1 MGELSIRRNRGLNLP
16 RFEKAEKTEK
26 SEKQTGTAQTRQTAS
41 RAAATVSRTL
51 RQLMSRVDQTD
62 RQAREGRS
70 TLRSGE
76 AALAEVEDNLGRMED
91 LARLSAGEG
100 AVDRAALQQELELL
114 RGEVERIASAGV
126 EAGLF
131 QEGEEVDGLD
141 EIVDAVLDGLAAGQ
155 EGTEKLPSWLLNAL
169 TGDPPSRAEMLAAL
183 GLSGDSKIW
192 EALASL
198 GNLSLEDGGIG
209 GYLAAYYLGTMIAGG
224 TSYGAIDPELAA
236 RGLQL
241 FLDAVAEGMSP
252 DEALELLTG
261 GVFSSLEDFQA
272 QFLDGTAPGLEL
284 FLTDV
289 LFSEDAALTDASLL
303 ALMAGGGD
311 MELLM
316 GLLASLGSGDGLLA
330 LLDGSGTSESE
341 GAAEGAALGQ
351 EALGQEMLGQETLG
365 QEALSGQT
373 AAQQPETAELG
384 TEGQGSV
391 QVSGKDLSGV
401 EFDRPAGTVT
411 VDAAQPLI
419 LRGMGQEAPAIRLA
433 DGSEPVT
440 LQRINAPL
448 LSAEGTARIV
458 SAGENGLAQVEL
470 GENAVLTV
478 DGGGLVHIGAL
489 RSGTSG
495 VLRLIG
501 GAVELDKVQGGA
513 SVVVDGAVSL
523 IAAEGIAVQNA
534 RGEELIPFDVLW
546 KTLLPEWSVLT
557 GLTVDGQTTRL
568 GLAGNQPDFL
578 RMWLL
583 RGEEDKDYP
592 AHTVALRGRDRV
604 GRTTTWY
611 IYVRWDEGKGS
622 FEPISMYPNPFTVTG
637 GEEDVDWTYE
647 EGSHTLYILS
657 GQVTAL
663 SGGTGTD
670 AELRP
675 FSGRIA
681 LADEIGAVELTLDGV
696 QCRVTSR
703 SAFQL
708 GWKND
713 VTLLLQRGVDNVFE
727 SGPGFAGISL
737 GDGTSLCI
745 DQARGDGRKPGGTLT
760 AIGGKGG
767 AGIGRDSGAGQER
780 TGPILIRDG
789 VIFCTAT
796 GGGAGIGGAVGAAV
810 GNIRIQGG
818 TVTAIADSAAAAIG
832 AGIQGPCGDVTITGS
847 ARVAQARGGSPDG
860 DIGGCLFGTC
870 GKVQVSAG
878 TDLGG
883 AKLWNREGVS
893 IQVGEASLTMP
904 KFRVSAKALRL
915 EGLDISGRE
924 AAQEALQV
932 IISDRRWMTRLQG
945 AYGAMYG
952 QLGQSFSSMHNVQQ
966 YTRVVRD
973 SNEALSL
980 TTDIR
985 EVLRLSPK
993 AKFLRDRGMQDVGGL
1008 LRN

>member
-1 MGELSIRRNRGLNLP
+1 MIKKGADDMGELSIRRNRGLNVP

-26 SEKQTGTAQTRQTAS
+26 SEKQAGADQVRRPAG
-41 RAAATVSRTL
+41 RAAATVSQTL
-51 RQLMSRVDQTD
+51 RQLMSRVDQAD

-76 AALAEVEDNLGRMED
+76 AALAEVEDNLGRMEE
-91 LARLSAGEG
+91 LARLSAGES
-100 AVDRAALQQELELL
+100 AVDRAALQRELELL
-114 RGEVERIASAGV
+114 RSEVERIASDGV
-126 EAGLF
+126 KAGLF
-131 QEGEEVDGLD
+131 QEGEAADGLD
-141 EIVDAVLDGLAAGQ
+141 EIVDAVLDGLTAGQ
-155 EGTEKLPSWLLNAL
+155 EGTEKLPSWLVSAL
-169 TGDPPSRAEMLAAL
+169 TGDAPSREEILAAL
-183 GLSGDSKIW
+183 GLSGDAKIW

-198 GNLSLEDGGIG
+198 GDLRLEDGGIG
-209 GYLAAYYLGTMIAGG
+209 GYLAAYYLGTVIAGG

-236 RGLQL
+236 RGLQF
-241 FLDAVAEGMSP
+241 FLDAVADGMSP

-261 GVFSSLEDFQA
+261 GVFSSFEDFQA
-272 QFLDGTAPGLEL
+272 QFFGGTAPGLGP
-284 FLTDV
+284 FLMDI

-311 MELLM
+311 MEMLM

-330 LLDGSGTSESE
+330 LLDGSGTSE
-341 GAAEGAALGQ
+341 GAALGQ
-351 EALGQEMLGQETLG
+351 EASEQG
-365 QEALSGQT
+365 T
-373 AAQQPETAELG
+373 APQMETAELG
-384 TEGQGSV
+384 TEEQGSV
-391 QVSGKDLSGV
+391 QASGKDLSGAG
-401 EFDRPAGTVT
+401 FDRSTGAVT
-411 VDAAQPLI
+411 VNTAEALT
-419 LRGMGQEAPAIRLA
+419 LRGMGQEGPVIRLA
-433 DGSEPVT
+433 DGSEAVT
-440 LQRINAPL
+440 LQQVNTSL

-458 SAGENGLAQVEL
+458 SAGENELAQVEL

-478 DGGGLVHIGAL
+478 DGGGLVHIGGL
-489 RSGTSG
+489 RGGAAG
-495 VLRLIG
+495 VLRLTG
-501 GAVELDKVQGGA
+501 GAAAIDEAQGGI

-534 RGEELIPFDVLW
+534 RGEELTPFDILW
-546 KTLLPEWSVLT
+546 KTLLPEWSALT

-568 GLAGNQPDFL
+568 GLPGDRPDFL

-592 AHTVALRGRDRV
+592 AHTIALRGRDRV
-604 GRTTTWY
+604 GRTATWY

-622 FEPISMYPNPFTVTG
+622 FQPISMYPNPFTVTG
-637 GEEDVDWTYE
+637 GEEDVDWIYE
-647 EGSHTLYILS
+647 EESHTLYILS
-657 GQVTAL
+657 GEVTAL
-663 SGGTGTD
+663 SGGAGTD

-675 FSGRIA
+675 FSGRLA
-681 LADEIGAVELTLDGV
+681 LADGIGAVELTLDGV
-696 QCRVTSR
+696 QCRVTDG
-703 SAFQL
+703 SAFRL
-708 GWKND
+708 GRKND
-713 VTLLLQRGVDNVFE
+713 VTLLLQRGTDNVFK

-745 DQARGDGRKPGGTLT
+745 DQAKGDRGKPDGTL
-760 AIGGKGG
+760 AAAGGKGG
-767 AGIGRDSGAGQER
+767 AGIGRDRAAGQER

-789 VIFCTAT
+789 VISCTAT

-810 GNIRIQGG
+810 GDIRIQGG

-832 AGIQGPCGDVTITGS
+832 AGIQGSCGNVTITGS

-860 DIGGCLFGTC
+860 DIGGCLFGNC

-883 AKLWNREGVS
+883 AKLWTREGVS

-924 AAQEALQV
+924 AARAAIGV
-932 IISDRRWMTRLQG
+932 IVSDRRWMTRLQG

-966 YTRVVRD
+966 VTRVVRD
-973 SNEALSL
+973 SREALSL

-993 AKFLRDRGMQDVGGL
+993 AKFLKERGMQDVGGL

>member
-1 MGELSIRRNRGLNLP
+1 MGELSIRRNRGLDLP
-16 RFEKAEKTEK
+16 RFEKAEKSAK
-26 SEKQTGTAQTRQTAS
+26 PAKQSGTGQVRHTAG
-41 RAAATVSRTL
+41 RAAATVSQTL
-51 RQLMSRVDQTD
+51 RQLMSRVDQAG

-76 AALAEVEDNLGRMED
+76 AALAEVEDKLGGMEE

-114 RGEVERIASAGV
+114 RSEVERIALEGV
-126 EAGLF
+126 KAGLF
-131 QEGEEVDGLD
+131 QEGEEADGLD
-141 EIVDAVLDGLAAGQ
+141 EIVDAVLDGLTAGQ
-155 EGTEKLPSWLLNAL
+155 EGAEKLPSWLVSAL
-169 TGDPPSRAEMLAAL
+169 TGGAPSRAAMLAAL
-183 GLSGDSKIW
+183 GLSGDAKIW
-192 EALASL
+192 EALAAL
-198 GNLSLEDGGIG
+198 GDLPLEDDSVGS
-209 GYLAAYYLGTMIAGG
+209 YLAAYYLGTVIAGG

-241 FLDAVAEGMSP
+241 FLDAVADGMSP

-272 QFLDGTAPGLEL
+272 QFLAGTAPGLGP

-289 LFSEDAALTDASLL
+289 LFSEDGALTDTSLL

-311 MELLM
+311 MDMLM
-316 GLLASLGSGDGLLA
+316 GMLASLGSGDGLLA
-330 LLDGSGTSESE
+330 LLD
-341 GAAEGAALGQ
+341 ALDAPEDGLLRQ
-351 EALGQEMLGQETLG
+351 EAGSE
-365 QEALSGQT
+365 QT
-373 AAQQPETAELG
+373 AAPPAQSEVKELG
-384 TEGQGSV
+384 TEEQGTV
-391 QVSGKDLSGV
+391 QISGKELSGAA
-401 EFDRPAGTVT
+401 FDRSTGAVT
-411 VDAAQPLI
+411 VSTAEPLI
-419 LRGMGQEAPAIRLA
+419 LRGMGQEAPAILLA
-433 DGSEPVT
+433 GSSGTVT
-440 LQRINAPL
+440 LQQVNTPAL
-448 LSAEGTARIV
+448 NAEGTAQLV

-470 GENAVLTV
+470 GENTVLTV

-489 RSGTSG
+489 RGGAAS

-501 GAVELDKVQGGA
+501 GAVEIDKAQGGV
-513 SVVVDGAVSL
+513 SVVVDGAVTL
-523 IAAEGIAVQNA
+523 IAPEGIAVQNA
-534 RGEELIPFDVLW
+534 RGEELTSLDILW
-546 KTLLPEWSVLT
+546 KTLLPEWSALT

-568 GLAGNQPDFL
+568 GLAGDRPDFL

-583 RGEEDKDYP
+583 RGEEDKGYP
-592 AHTVALRGRDRV
+592 AHTIALRGRDRV
-604 GRTTTWY
+604 GRTATWY
-611 IYVRWDEGKGS
+611 IYVRWDEGRGS

-637 GEEDVDWTYE
+637 GEENVDWAYE
-647 EGSHTLYILS
+647 EESHTLYILS
-657 GQVTAL
+657 GEVTAL
-663 SGGTGTD
+663 SGGAGTD

-681 LADEIGAVELTLDGV
+681 LADGIGEVELTLDGV
-696 QCRVTSR
+696 ECRVSDGG
-703 SAFQL
+703 AFRL
-708 GWKND
+708 GRKND
-713 VTLLLQRGVDNVFE
+713 VKLLLQRGTDNVFE

-745 DQARGDGRKPGGTLT
+745 DQAKGDRSRPDGTLT
-760 AIGGKGG
+760 VTGGKGG
-767 AGIGRDSGAGQER
+767 AGIGRDRGAGQER

-789 VIFCTAT
+789 VISCTAA

-810 GNIRIQGG
+810 GDIRIQGG

-832 AGIQGPCGDVTITGS
+832 AGIQGACGDVTITGS

-860 DIGGCLFGTC
+860 DIGGCLFGNC

-878 TDLGG
+878 TDIGE
-883 AKLWNREGVS
+883 AKLWTRKGLS

-904 KFRVSAKALRL
+904 RFHISAKALRL

-924 AAQEALQV
+924 AAREAIQV
-932 IISDRRWMTRLQG
+932 IVSDRRWMTRLQG

-952 QLGQSFSSMHNVQQ
+952 QLGQSFSSMHNVRQVTQ
-966 YTRVVRD
+966 VVRD
-973 SNEALSL
+973 SREALSL

-993 AKFLRDRGMQDVGGL
+993 AKFLKERGMQDVGGL

>member
-1 MGELSIRRNRGLNLP
+1 MSELSIRRNRGLNLP

-26 SEKQTGTAQTRQTAS
+26 SEKQTGTAQTRQTAN
-41 RAAATVSRTL
+41 RAAATVSQTL
-51 RQLMSRVDQTD
+51 RQLMSRVDQAG

-76 AALAEVEDNLGRMED
+76 AALAEVEDNLGRMEE
-91 LARLSAGEG
+91 LARLSAGES
-100 AVDRAALQQELELL
+100 AVDRAALQKELELL
-114 RGEVERIASAGV
+114 RSEVERIASAGV

-131 QEGEEVDGLD
+131 QEGEEADGLD
-141 EIVDAVLDGLAAGQ
+141 EIVDAVLDSLATGQ
-155 EGTEKLPSWLLNAL
+155 DGAAKLPSWLVSAL
-169 TGDPPSRAEMLAAL
+169 TGDAPSRAEMLAAL

-192 EALASL
+192 EALAAL

-209 GYLAAYYLGTMIAGG
+209 GYLAAYYLGTVIAGG

-272 QFLDGTAPGLEL
+272 QFLGGTAPGLEL

-289 LFSEDAALTDASLL
+289 LFSEDAALADASLL

-330 LLDGSGTSESE
+330 LLDGAGTSE
-341 GAAEGAALGQ
+341 GAAEGAALQQQAPEQ
-351 EALGQEMLGQETLG
+351 ESVLAPQR
-365 QEALSGQT
+365 S
-373 AAQQPETAELG
+373 TAELG
-384 TEGQGSV
+384 TQEQGSV
-391 QVSGKDLSGV
+391 QVSGKELSGAV
-401 EFDRPAGTVT
+401 FDRPTGTVT
-411 VDAAQPLI
+411 VDTAQPLT
-419 LRGMGQEAPAIRLA
+419 LRGMGQEAPVIRLA
-433 DGSEPVT
+433 DGSESVT
-440 LQRINAPL
+440 LQQINAPL
-448 LSAEGTARIV
+448 FSAEGTARIV
-458 SAGENGLAQVEL
+458 SAGENELAQVEL
-470 GENAVLTV
+470 EENAVLTV
-478 DGGGLVHIGAL
+478 DGGGLVYIGTL
-489 RSGTSG
+489 RGGTSS

-501 GAVELDKVQGGA
+501 GAVELDKAQGGA
-513 SVVVDGAVSL
+513 AVVVDGAVSL

-534 RGEELIPFDVLW
+534 RGEDLTPFDVLW
-546 KTLLPEWSVLT
+546 KTLLPEWSALT
-557 GLTVDGQTTRL
+557 GLTVDGKQTRL
-568 GLAGNQPDFL
+568 GLPDDRPDFL

-583 RGEEDKDYP
+583 RGEEDKGYP

-637 GEEDVDWTYE
+637 GEENVDWTYE
-647 EGSHTLYILS
+647 EESHTLYILS
-657 GQVTAL
+657 GEVTAL

-670 AELRP
+670 TELRP

-681 LADEIGAVELTLDGV
+681 LADGIGAVELTLDGV
-696 QCRVTSR
+696 QCRVKDH
-703 SAFQL
+703 SAFHL
-708 GWKND
+708 GRKND
-713 VTLLLQRGVDNVFE
+713 VTLLLQRGTDNVFE

-745 DQARGDGRKPGGTLT
+745 DHAKGDRGKPDGTLT
-760 AIGGKGG
+760 VTGGKGG
-767 AGIGRDSGAGQER
+767 AGIGRDRGAGQER
-780 TGPILIRDG
+780 TGLILIRGG
-789 VIFCTAT
+789 VISCTAT

-810 GNIRIQGG
+810 GDIRIQGG
-818 TVTAIADSAAAAIG
+818 TVTAISDSAAAAIG
-832 AGIQGPCGDVTITGS
+832 AGIQGACGDVTITGS

-860 DIGGCLFGTC
+860 DIGGCLFGNC

-883 AKLWNREGVS
+883 AKLWTREGVS
-893 IQVGEASLTMP
+893 IQVGEVSLTMP

-924 AAQEALQV
+924 AARAAIDV
-932 IISDRRWMTRLQG
+932 IVSDRRWMTRLQG